1 MPRDPLAGLA
11 KEVVQLPFIDG
22 LANSFAAQFRPDP
35 KDAMLVIEN
44 ADLTQVGKFANRGG
58 FTSLSN
64 NRIGPEGGAGTIL
77 SAQMRLF
84 QRDGELGC
92 IANTQLAL
100 GSGAGWAGAGDTVF
114 SFTKNIPATAEA
126 GAWKGHGKIPRPT
139 LSALSNLTPDT
150 AVKSADMA
158 VAGNFAIVAW
168 HTVSN
173 SNTGSNKHGDIFFRV
188 VDITTD
194 STVID
199 TTPFPVTG
207 TYVAARTVQVVA
219 GSSYGLEYQA
229 KLQCL
234 AVGNFLYVFALA
246 SSNGTVGIPSND
258 VIGFFVDMAAANPAP
273 TAMIALSGLA
283 NVSTFSVSTDG
294 SSVFVASADFAAPLQ
309 AKLSQYSNS
318 LFLITSTPAHLFA
331 APVTRISDL
340 NCDAAFGVV
349 AITYVVQ
356 NGLQPQQYVDVYNAS
371 TLALVGTIGEIVEF
385 DGTTN
390 GINTG
395 FFRPDV
401 VLLSSTLM
409 MCCVSEDHGGLSAFA
424 PGSVTTCVK
433 WTRVSIVTGAVTNT
447 TCPTV
452 SSLFSFLAQGIF
464 NVGRMFT
471 INGRVFFPAVKT
483 DIIPTTGAF
492 VDAGY
497 FLVEIDASVSQ
508 GGNDKWRLPMVS
520 ANWATDISAP
530 VLETNLNS
538 PLLPFVYGTTMT
550 LTGTGSAT
558 ITLTSTT
565 PGSGLTLPYEIR
577 VLVTLGG
584 GLGTWTGKVSY
595 DEGATF
601 EQAFTSAAS
610 VDLTGKG
617 EGFTMVIPGA
627 TTAVVNDRF
636 DAAPLAPRQLFLPR
650 GCVSGN
656 KYYTTSRKGMDFG
669 IHPNPYFSDY
679 GLEAIVLD
687 FADFYRWA
695 SRPFGSLTAFAGG
708 AMFAYDGRRTFE
720 SGILTRPR
728 IVSIGDQYNTINK
741 FDDPVAGNVVLVT
754 PGVNPLQPATQ
765 YFFRAVYTWLDAA
778 GDRWF
783 SAPSYAD
790 RDGDGFTHTTTSITV
805 NPSGGGA
812 IPATAQQL
820 AVTVT
825 MPQCFSGMVSGTDY
839 FKNSMEVWLYMT
851 NSQTPDILFLTA
863 QVRAD
868 HNAFNSFYYDPFS
881 KAAVVTFLINDEPFS
896 TNDQIYTAGG
906 ELENSPA
913 PPCRVLEAHRDRLFS
928 ISSYD
933 NNVYYSKPR
942 TGGRGLEWCQ
952 QTQLFQI
959 PERGLGLASNE
970 TCLMIFTSRGVYAI
984 EGYGPSVTGQP
995 AQAFGALQ
1003 LISNQMGLYE
1013 VNSCKTTPIG
1023 VIFRTN
1029 KGWWLIDRTLS
1040 MSYLGDGID
1049 GMVTSTDRTI
1059 AVNVDQKKAV
1069 IRIMMD
1075 NPSGTPDYRQ
1085 YNYWYDSKRW
1095 SVDTTA
1101 LVYRYKDAM
1110 VLGDD
1115 YFVIDPFD
1123 VVASSGPN
1131 YGVTWLDGRFD
1142 TNGHGAS
1149 VSTGWIT
1156 VSNMA
1161 MLKRIWRVVATV
1173 ENLCL
1178 DDASV
1183 ALQMTVYADWVETPI
1198 VTGTWTSDIVGQGV
1212 QTVRLHLPQQK
1223 MKAIKIALKQL
1234 PFADVERVENNVPGY
1249 NLIGLG
1255 FEVGVKN
1262 RMSLEGAAKSA

>member
-1 MPRDPLAGLA
+1 MPRDPFAGLA
-11 KEVVQLPFIDG
+11 KQVVQLPFVDG
-22 LANSFAAQFRPDP
+22 LANNFAAQFRPDP

-44 ADLTQVGKFANRGG
+44 SDLTQIGKFVNRGG
-58 FTSLSN
+58 FASLSN
-64 NRIGPEGGAGTIL
+64 NRIGPEGGAGTIT
-77 SAQMRLF
+77 SAQMKLF

-114 SFTKNIPATAEA
+114 SFTKNIPATAEL

-139 LSALSNLTPDT
+139 LSSLGNLTPDT
-150 AVKSADMA
+150 AVKSSDMA
-158 VAGNFAIVAW
+158 VAGNFAIIAW

-173 SNTGSNKHGDIFFRV
+173 SNTGSNQYGDIFFRV

-207 TYVAARTVQVVA
+207 TYIPARTVTNLA
-219 GSSYGLEYQA
+219 GSSFGLEYQA

-234 AVGNFLYVFALA
+234 AVGNRLYVFALA
-246 SSNGTVGIPSND
+246 ASNGPHGIPSND
-258 VIGFFVDMAAANPAP
+258 VIGFFVDMTAANPVP
-273 TAMIALSGLA
+273 SAMHVLLTNA
-283 NVSTFSVSTDG
+283 STFSVCTDG

-309 AKLSQYSNS
+309 AALNRYTNALALSA
-318 LFLITSTPAHLFA
+318 IGVAHLFA
-331 APVTRISDL
+331 APVTKISDL
-340 NCDAAFGVV
+340 SCDAGFGVV

-356 NGLQPQQYVDVYNAS
+356 NGTQPQQYADVYNAS
-371 TLALVGTIGEIVEF
+371 TLAVVGAIGEICEYASTSTV
-385 DGTTN
+385 T
-390 GINTG
+390 TG
-395 FFRPDV
+395 FYRPDI

-409 MCCVSEDHGGLSAFA
+409 MCAVSEDEGALTAFA
-424 PGSVTTCVK
+424 PGASKTCVK
-433 WTRVSIVTGAVTNT
+433 WTRVAIVTGSVVNV
-447 TCPTV
+447 TCPSV
-452 SSLFSFLAQGIF
+452 SSLFAFVAQGVL
-464 NVGRMFT
+464 NVGRLFA

-483 DIIPTTGAF
+483 DVIPMGGSF
-492 VDAGY
+492 IDSGY
-497 FLVEIDASVSQ
+497 FLLEIDASVSQ
-508 GGNDKWRLPMVS
+508 GTSDQWRLPMIA

-538 PLLPFVYGTTMT
+538 PFQPAAYGPIMT
-550 LTGTGSAT
+550 VTGVGGVSLT
-558 ITLTSTT
+558 LVSTT
-565 PGSGLTLPYEIR
+565 PGSGLKLPHEIY
-577 VLVTLGG
+577 VLIVLGG
-584 GLGTWTGKVSY
+584 LIGTWTAKVSY
-595 DEGATF
+595 DNGQHF
-601 EQAFTSAAS
+601 EQFFTSSAQI
-610 VDLTGKG
+610 DLTGKG
-617 EGFTMVIPGA
+617 EGFSLVPSGGTA
-627 TTAVVNDRF
+627 TGGDVYR
-636 DAAPLAPRQLFLPR
+636 AAPLAPRQIFLPR

-656 KYYTTSRKGMDFG
+656 KYYSTSRKGMDFG

-687 FADFYRWA
+687 FSDDYRWA

-720 SGILTRPR
+720 SGILSRPR
-728 IVSIGDQYNTINK
+728 IVAIEDQYNTINK
-741 FDDPVAGNVVLVT
+741 FQDPLVGNWVLVT

-783 SAPSYAD
+783 SAPSYAE

-805 NPSGGGA
+805 NPIGGGT
-812 IPATAQQL
+812 IPPTAQQL
-820 AVTVT
+820 SVTVT
-825 MPQCFSGMVSGTDY
+825 IPQCFSGMVSGADY

-851 NSQTPDILFLTA
+851 NSETPNILFLAA

-868 HNAFNSFYYDPFS
+868 HNATNSFYYDPFS
-881 KAAVVTFLINDEPFS
+881 QSCVATFLLNDEPFS

-913 PPCRVLEAHRDRLFS
+913 PACRVLEAHRDRLFA

-942 TGGRGLEWCQ
+942 MGGRGLEWCQ

-970 TCLMIFTSRGVYAI
+970 TCLMIFTNRGVYAI

-1040 MSYLGDGID
+1040 MSYIGDGID
-1049 GMVTSTDRTI
+1049 GMIASTDRTI
-1059 AVNVDQKKAV
+1059 AVSVDQKKAV

-1075 NPSGTPDYRQ
+1075 NPTGSPDYRQ

-1101 LVYRYKDAM
+1101 LAYRYKDAM

-1131 YGVTWLDGRFD
+1131 YGVTWLDGQFD
-1142 TNGHGAS
+1142 TNGHGPV

-1161 MLKRIWRVVATV
+1161 MLKRIWRVIATV
-1173 ENLCL
+1173 ENLNF
-1178 DDASV
+1178 DDGFSAT
-1183 ALQMTVYADWVETPI
+1183 LRLTVYADWIETP
-1198 VTGTWTSDIVGQGV
+1198 VVVGNWASDVIGQGV
-1212 QTVRLHLPQQK
+1212 QTVRLHMPQQK
-1223 MKAIKIALKQL
+1223 MKAIKIRLEQI
-1234 PFADVERVENNVPGY
+1234 PVTDVERVENDVPGY

-1262 RMSLEGAAKSA
+1262 RMSLEGTAKSA